1 MTMTSTT
8 FDFGMPS
15 GAPGRSRRKSGTS
28 FAKMFFERVAA
39 FFAHDHTKQE
49 SEIATFIEHRGG
61 VRWCGR
67 LAARNG
73 QPADY
78 RIRPET

>member
-1 MTMTSTT
+1 MTSTT

-39 FFAHDHTKQE
+39 IFAHDNTKQE

-61 VRWCGR
+61 VLTDDIEREISRRFGNIAGR
-67 LAARNG
+67 
-73 QPADY
+73 
-78 RIRPET
+78 

>member
-1 MTMTSTT
+1 MTSTT

-39 FFAHDHTKQE
+39 FFAHDNAKQE

-61 VRWCGR
+61 VLTDDIEREISRRFGNIAGR
-67 LAARNG
+67 
-73 QPADY
+73 
-78 RIRPET
+78 